1 MQRGS
6 FCNTVSQGWEAPGEE
21 EMPSCFEEES
31 LTGSVHVSKP
41 GCWQLIN
48 WFSFGWIFRV
58 CFSFSIALYNSLMIA
73 LVLTTHIT
81 FHGLLRNII
90 LPLKWDEETLPP
102 YGSLSPPP
110 YSTTLKYCICICWKS
125 HQRMLLYLL
134 STIIHEPWTSKC
146 WI

>member
-6 FCNTVSQGWEAPGEE
+6 FCKAVFQGWEAPEGE

-31 LTGSVHVSKP
+31 LTGSVHVFKP

-58 CFSFSIALYNSLMIA
+58 CFSFSISLYNSLMIA

-81 FHGLLRNII
+81 FMAYLEI
-90 LPLKWDEETLPP
+90 LFYHSSGMKKLYHHMDPFTH
-102 YGSLSPPP
+102 PP
-110 YSTTLKYCICICWKS
+110 YSITLKYCICICWKS
-125 HQRMLLYLL
+125 HQGMLSYLL
-134 STIIHEPWTSKC
+134 STIIREPWTSRC